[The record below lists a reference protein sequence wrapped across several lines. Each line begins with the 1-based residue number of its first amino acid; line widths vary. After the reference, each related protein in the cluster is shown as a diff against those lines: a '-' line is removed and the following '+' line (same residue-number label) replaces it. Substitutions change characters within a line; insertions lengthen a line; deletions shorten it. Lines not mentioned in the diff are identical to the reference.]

1 MMDNNPR
8 QSISNDPKADR
19 LDHDLD
25 AALANY
31 AAVEPRAGIEQRILA
46 NLHAQQKQALVHS
59 WWRWPAIG
67 TLLLVVFTIAL
78 LVAWRFTRPSQNF
91 SVHHLPTVTLPV
103 TGTQI
108 ASNIKPGG
116 NGPGAPAMRK
126 RQSHTHHPENENA
139 SAPKLDV
146 FPSPQPL
153 SEQEKMLIAYVAQH
167 RQQAVLIAR
176 ARMAELKE
184 DLARER
190 ETNEQN
196 AEPNRRPSDQSM
208 NQQGVNQQEHES
220 AGDR

>member
-8 QSISNDPKADR
+8 QSISNNPKADR

-25 AALANY
+25 AALASY

-46 NLHAQQKQALVHS
+46 NLRAEQEHASVRS
-59 WWRWPAIG
+59 WWRWPAMSAISVAVVVAA
-67 TLLLVVFTIAL
+67 LLLASKFGKPVPRLTA
-78 LVAWRFTRPSQNF
+78 
-91 SVHHLPTVTLPV
+91 HHVPAITLPV
-103 TGTQI
+103 
-108 ASNIKPGG
+108 AE
-116 NGPGAPAMRK
+116 
-126 RQSHTHHPENENA
+126 SHTSVNNRPGDGTVPALRKKPMRMGYRRENENA

-153 SEQEKMLIAYVAQH
+153 SEQEKMLVAYVAQH

-208 NQQGVNQQEHES
+208 NQQGVDQQEHGS